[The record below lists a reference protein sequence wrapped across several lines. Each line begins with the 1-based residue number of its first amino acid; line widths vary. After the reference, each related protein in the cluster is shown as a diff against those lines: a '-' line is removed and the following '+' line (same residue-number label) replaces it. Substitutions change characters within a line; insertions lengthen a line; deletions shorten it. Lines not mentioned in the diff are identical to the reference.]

1 MLENHADQREMVLL
15 FSLLFSRCCNEQGD
29 HKWFFFSVWF
39 TRWAKRRRKAALLR
53 VFTAF
58 ALQILQERQPRR
70 IAWVLPRP
78 QNWFGNLLNLNA
90 LNIWRKELS
99 GYKGNIPVYLHG
111 CCSCYLLPL
120 THAHARDKSNEGL
133 AFRCFPSKTWRDQIK
148 SILSAFADEHLLAN
162 YPGISV

>member
-1 MLENHADQREMVLL
+1 MLENHAEQREIVLL
-15 FSLLFSRCCNEQGD
+15 FSLLFWRCCNEQGD

-53 VFTAF
+53 VFTAS

-90 LNIWRKELS
+90 L
-99 GYKGNIPVYLHG
+99 HG
-111 CCSCYLLPL
+111 CCCCYLLPL
-120 THAHARDKSNEGL
+120 THAHARNKGNEGL
-133 AFRCFPSKTWRDQIK
+133 VLRCFPSKTWRDQIK
-148 SILSAFADEHLLAN
+148 SIISAFADEHLLAN